1 MADIK
6 ISQLP
11 AATTPLSGSEQIPLV
26 QGSVTKRA
34 TVADIS
40 PSQTLQTVT
49 TNGATTT
56 VNSNFNGANIGTFSS
71 VPAVTSTG
79 TTVGFANSTNAA
91 VLVVDAWRGTSNNN
105 INLGASGY
113 NWNNVYG
120 TTFNVGSGTANMTA
134 SGNNLV
140 LNAVAAAVAGIG
152 FAPAT
157 TNLYYL
163 GGSTLKWKSLYL
175 SDGDINWN
183 TYAIPAPTGSVVT
196 FLRNDGTW
204 ATPASSGTVTSV
216 ATGTGLTG
224 GPITTTGT
232 VALANTAVTAG
243 SYTAANITV
252 DAQGRLTAAA
262 SGSSGTVTSVSVV
275 TANGLAGTV
284 ATSTSTPAITLTTS
298 VTGVLKGDG
307 TAISAA
313 TAGTDYIVPGGAL
326 GTPSSGTLTNTTG
339 LPLTTGVTG
348 ILPIANGGSGTAT
361 PSIVAGTNVTV
372 SGTWPNQTVN
382 STASS
387 SGTVTS
393 VAATVPSVFSISGS
407 PITTS
412 GTLAITYSGTALP
425 VANGGTGVT
434 TSTGT
439 GNVVLSTSPTLV
451 TPLLG
456 TPTSGVAT
464 NLTGLPLTTGVT
476 GTLPV
481 ANGGTGI
488 TTPSIVAGT
497 NVTVSGTW
505 PNQTINS
512 TASGTGDVVGP
523 ASATDNAITRF
534 DLTTGKLIQNSLVTV
549 ADDGA
554 ITAPQVGSM
563 IPFYYANQAAFPAA
577 STSHGALAHS
587 HADGAMF
594 FAHGAVW
601 VRMLDNG
608 GPLGTPASGTATNIT
623 GLPLSTGVTGTL
635 PVVNGGTG
643 TTTPSIVAGTNV
655 TVSGTWPNQTVNSTA
670 SGSGTVTSVAA
681 TVPSV
686 FSISGS
692 PITTSGTLAI
702 TYSGTALP
710 VANGGTGVTTST
722 GTGDN
727 VLSTSPTLVTPIL
740 GTPTSGTLT
749 NATGLPLS
757 TGVTGNLPVTNLNS
771 GTSASSSTF
780 WRGDGVWATVS
791 GGGATPIVENENT
804 ISANRTITVG
814 SNGISVGY
822 MTINTGVSV
831 TVQPNQRWVVL

>member
-1 MADIK
+1 MGKITFESALGGVADLVGPATATTVTLN
-6 ISQLP
+6 LP
-11 AATTPLSGSEQIPLV
+11 ATSGNIVATGSTGV
-26 QGSVTKRA
+26 
-34 TVADIS
+34 
-40 PSQTLQTVT
+40 VT
-49 TNGATTT
+49 TAMISGQIA
-56 VNSNFNGANIGTFSS
+56 VAQGGTG
-71 VPAVTSTG
+71 VATSTG
-79 TTVGFANSTNAA
+79 TGSVVLNTSPTLITPALGTPASGVLTNATGLPLTTA
-91 VLVVDAWRGTSNNN
+91 VTGILPIANG
-105 INLGASGY
+105 
-113 NWNNVYG
+113 
-120 TTFNVGSGTANMTA
+120 GSGTATPAIVAGTNVTVSGSWPNQTINSTA
-134 SGNNLV
+134 SG
-140 LNAVAAAVAGIG
+140 
-152 FAPAT
+152 
-157 TNLYYL
+157 
-163 GGSTLKWKSLYL
+163 
-175 SDGDINWN
+175 
-183 TYAIPAPTGSVVT
+183 
-196 FLRNDGTW
+196 
-204 ATPASSGTVTSV
+204 SGTVTSV

-224 GPITTTGT
+224 GPITTSGT

-243 SYTAANITV
+243 TYTAANITV

-262 SGSSGTVTSVSVV
+262 SGSAGTVTSVSVV
-275 TANGLAGTV
+275 SANGLAGTV
-284 ATSTSTPAITLTTS
+284 ATATSTPAITLSTS
-298 VTGVLKGDG
+298 ITGVLKGNG

-313 TAGTDYIVPGGAL
+313 TAGTDYLAPGGAL
-326 GTPSSGTLTNTTG
+326 GTPASGTLTNT
-339 LPLTTGVTG
+339 
-348 ILPIANGGSGTAT
+348 
-361 PSIVAGTNVTV
+361 
-372 SGTWPNQTVN
+372 
-382 STASS
+382 
-387 SGTVTS
+387 
-393 VAATVPSVFSISGS
+393 
-407 PITTS
+407 
-412 GTLAITYSGTALP
+412 
-425 VANGGTGVT
+425 
-434 TSTGT
+434 
-439 GNVVLSTSPTLV
+439 
-451 TPLLG
+451 
-456 TPTSGVAT
+456 
-464 NLTGLPLTTGVT
+464 TGLPLTTGVT

-481 ANGGTGI
+481 ANGGSGT

-534 DLTTGKLIQNSLVTV
+534 DLATGKLIQNSLVTV
-549 ADDGA
+549 GDDGA

-577 STSHGALAHS
+577 STSHGAVAHS
-587 HADGAMF
+587 HADGAMY
-594 FAHGAVW
+594 FAHGGVW
-601 VRMLDNG
+601 VRMLDTG

-635 PVVNGGTG
+635 PVANGGTG

-655 TVSGTWPNQTVNSTA
+655 TVSGTWPNQTINSTA

-722 GTGDN
+722 GTGDT

-749 NATGLPLS
+749 NATGLPLT

-814 SNGISVGY
+814 SNGMSVGY
-822 MTINTGVSV
+822 MTVNTGVSV
-831 TVQPNQRWVVL
+831 TVQPNQRWAVL

>member
-1 MADIK
+1 MGKITFESALGGVAD
-6 ISQLP
+6 LVGP
-11 AATTPLSGSEQIPLV
+11 ATATTVTLNLPTTSGSIV
-26 QGSVTKRA
+26 GTGSTGV
-34 TVADIS
+34 
-40 PSQTLQTVT
+40 VT
-49 TNGATTT
+49 TAMISGQIA
-56 VNSNFNGANIGTFSS
+56 VAQGGTG
-71 VPAVTSTG
+71 VATSTG
-79 TTVGFANSTNAA
+79 TGSVVLNTSPTLITPTLGTPASGVLTNATGLPLTTA
-91 VLVVDAWRGTSNNN
+91 VTGILPVANG
-105 INLGASGY
+105 
-113 NWNNVYG
+113 
-120 TTFNVGSGTANMTA
+120 GSGTATPAIVAGTNVTVSGTWPNQTVNSTA
-134 SGNNLV
+134 SG
-140 LNAVAAAVAGIG
+140 
-152 FAPAT
+152 
-157 TNLYYL
+157 
-163 GGSTLKWKSLYL
+163 
-175 SDGDINWN
+175 
-183 TYAIPAPTGSVVT
+183 
-196 FLRNDGTW
+196 
-204 ATPASSGTVTSV
+204 SGTVTSV

-262 SGSSGTVTSVSVV
+262 SGSAGTVTSVSVV
-275 TANGLAGTV
+275 SANGLAGTV
-284 ATSTSTPAITLTTS
+284 ATATSTPAITLSTS
-298 VTGVLKGDG
+298 ITGVLKGNG

-313 TAGTDYIVPGGAL
+313 TAGTDYLTPGGAL
-326 GTPSSGTLTNTTG
+326 GTPASGTLTNTTG

-348 ILPIANGGSGTAT
+348 TLPVANGGSGTTT

-382 STASS
+382 STAS
-387 SGTVTS
+387 
-393 VAATVPSVFSISGS
+393 
-407 PITTS
+407 
-412 GTLAITYSGTALP
+412 
-425 VANGGTGVT
+425 
-434 TSTGT
+434 
-439 GNVVLSTSPTLV
+439 
-451 TPLLG
+451 
-456 TPTSGVAT
+456 
-464 NLTGLPLTTGVT
+464 
-476 GTLPV
+476 
-481 ANGGTGI
+481 
-488 TTPSIVAGT
+488 
-497 NVTVSGTW
+497 
-505 PNQTINS
+505 
-512 TASGTGDVVGP
+512 GTGDVVGP

-534 DLTTGKLIQNSLVTV
+534 DLATGKLIQNSLVTV

-563 IPFYYANQAAFPAA
+563 IPFYYVNQAAFPSA

-594 FAHGAVW
+594 FAHGGVW

-635 PVVNGGTG
+635 PVANGGTG

-722 GTGDN
+722 GTGDT

-749 NATGLPLS
+749 NATGLPLT

-780 WRGDGVWATVS
+780 WRGDATWATVS

-814 SNGISVGY
+814 SNGMSVGY
-822 MTINTGVSV
+822 MTVNTGVSV
-831 TVQPNQRWVVL
+831 TVQPNQRWVIL

>member
-1 MADIK
+1 MGKITFESSLGGVADLVGPATATTVTLN
-6 ISQLP
+6 LP
-11 AATTPLSGSEQIPLV
+11 ATSGNIV
-26 QGSVTKRA
+26 GTGSTGV
-34 TVADIS
+34 
-40 PSQTLQTVT
+40 VT
-49 TNGATTT
+49 TAMISGQIA
-56 VNSNFNGANIGTFSS
+56 VAQGGTG
-71 VPAVTSTG
+71 VATSTG
-79 TTVGFANSTNAA
+79 TGSVVLNTSPTLVTPALGTPASGVLTNATGLPLTTA
-91 VLVVDAWRGTSNNN
+91 VTGILPVANG
-105 INLGASGY
+105 
-113 NWNNVYG
+113 
-120 TTFNVGSGTANMTA
+120 GSGTATPAIVAGTNVTVSGTWPNQTVNATA
-134 SGNNLV
+134 SG
-140 LNAVAAAVAGIG
+140 
-152 FAPAT
+152 
-157 TNLYYL
+157 
-163 GGSTLKWKSLYL
+163 
-175 SDGDINWN
+175 
-183 TYAIPAPTGSVVT
+183 
-196 FLRNDGTW
+196 
-204 ATPASSGTVTSV
+204 SGTVTSV

-224 GPITTTGT
+224 GPITTSGT

-252 DAQGRLTAAA
+252 DSQGRLTAAA
-262 SGSSGTVTSVSVV
+262 NGSAGTVTSVSVV
-275 TANGLAGTV
+275 SANGLAGTV
-284 ATSTSTPAITLTTS
+284 ATATSTPAITLSTS
-298 VTGVLKGDG
+298 VTGVLKGNG

-313 TAGTDYIVPGGAL
+313 TAGTDYLAPGGAL
-326 GTPSSGTLTNTTG
+326 GTPASGTLTNT
-339 LPLTTGVTG
+339 
-348 ILPIANGGSGTAT
+348 
-361 PSIVAGTNVTV
+361 
-372 SGTWPNQTVN
+372 
-382 STASS
+382 
-387 SGTVTS
+387 
-393 VAATVPSVFSISGS
+393 
-407 PITTS
+407 
-412 GTLAITYSGTALP
+412 
-425 VANGGTGVT
+425 
-434 TSTGT
+434 
-439 GNVVLSTSPTLV
+439 
-451 TPLLG
+451 
-456 TPTSGVAT
+456 
-464 NLTGLPLTTGVT
+464 TGLPLTTGVT

-481 ANGGTGI
+481 ANGGTGT
-488 TTPSIVAGT
+488 TTPSLVAGT

-505 PNQTINS
+505 PNQTVNS

-594 FAHGAVW
+594 FAHGGVW

-635 PVVNGGTG
+635 PVANGGTG

-710 VANGGTGVTTST
+710 VLNGGTGVTTST
-722 GTGDN
+722 GTGDT

-771 GTSASSSTF
+771 GTSASASTF
-780 WRGDGVWATVS
+780 WRGDATWATVS

-814 SNGISVGY
+814 SNGMSVGY
-822 MTINTGVSV
+822 MTVNTGVSV
-831 TVQPNQRWVVL
+831 TVQPNQRWIVL

>member
-1 MADIK
+1 MGKITFESSLGGVADLVGPATATTVTLN
-6 ISQLP
+6 LP
-11 AATTPLSGSEQIPLV
+11 ATSGNIV
-26 QGSVTKRA
+26 GTGSTGV
-34 TVADIS
+34 
-40 PSQTLQTVT
+40 VT
-49 TNGATTT
+49 TAMISGQIA
-56 VNSNFNGANIGTFSS
+56 VAQGGTG
-71 VPAVTSTG
+71 VATSTG
-79 TTVGFANSTNAA
+79 TGSVVLNTSPTLITPALGTPASGVLTNATGLPLTTA
-91 VLVVDAWRGTSNNN
+91 VTGILPVANG
-105 INLGASGY
+105 
-113 NWNNVYG
+113 
-120 TTFNVGSGTANMTA
+120 GSGTATPAIVAGTNVTVSGTWPNQTINSTA
-134 SGNNLV
+134 SG
-140 LNAVAAAVAGIG
+140 
-152 FAPAT
+152 
-157 TNLYYL
+157 
-163 GGSTLKWKSLYL
+163 
-175 SDGDINWN
+175 
-183 TYAIPAPTGSVVT
+183 
-196 FLRNDGTW
+196 
-204 ATPASSGTVTSV
+204 SGTVTSV

-224 GPITTTGT
+224 GPITTSGT

-243 SYTAANITV
+243 NYTAANITV

-262 SGSSGTVTSVSVV
+262 NGSAGTVTSVSVV
-275 TANGLAGTV
+275 SANGLAGTV
-284 ATSTSTPAITLTTS
+284 ATATSTPAITLSTS
-298 VTGVLKGDG
+298 VTGVLKGNG

-313 TAGTDYIVPGGAL
+313 TAGTDYLAPGGAL
-326 GTPSSGTLTNTTG
+326 GTPASGTLTNT
-339 LPLTTGVTG
+339 
-348 ILPIANGGSGTAT
+348 
-361 PSIVAGTNVTV
+361 
-372 SGTWPNQTVN
+372 
-382 STASS
+382 
-387 SGTVTS
+387 
-393 VAATVPSVFSISGS
+393 
-407 PITTS
+407 
-412 GTLAITYSGTALP
+412 
-425 VANGGTGVT
+425 
-434 TSTGT
+434 
-439 GNVVLSTSPTLV
+439 
-451 TPLLG
+451 
-456 TPTSGVAT
+456 
-464 NLTGLPLTTGVT
+464 TGLPLTTGVT

-481 ANGGTGI
+481 ANGGTGT

-512 TASGTGDVVGP
+512 SGTGDVVGP

-534 DLTTGKLIQNSLVTV
+534 DTTTGKLIQNSLVTV

-577 STSHGALAHS
+577 STSHGAVAHS

-594 FAHGAVW
+594 FAHGGVW

-635 PVVNGGTG
+635 PVANGGTG

-710 VANGGTGVTTST
+710 VVNGGTGVTTST

-749 NATGLPLS
+749 NATGLPLT

-804 ISANRTITVG
+804 ISANRTITAG
-814 SNGISVGY
+814 SNGMSVGY
-822 MTINTGVSV
+822 MTINTGVSA
-831 TVQPNQRWVVL
+831 TVATGQRWVIL